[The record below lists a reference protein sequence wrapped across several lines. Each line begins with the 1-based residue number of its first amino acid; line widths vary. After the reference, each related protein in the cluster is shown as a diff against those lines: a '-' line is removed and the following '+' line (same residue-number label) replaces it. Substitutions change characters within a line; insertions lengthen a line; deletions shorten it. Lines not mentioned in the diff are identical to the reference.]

1 MSAPP
6 RFALLS
12 CLLPCCVLLAGCKL
26 VDQRTF
32 DHDAG
37 RTPVPPAPASVASGP
52 PLVPPLFV
60 VRSASDWRGP
70 LREAVREA
78 LARKPNV
85 LFTVDSVVPSDA
97 SSTHQAAAMQ
107 NTVMQLGRPVADAI
121 AADGARPEQ
130 IELAASSDPK
140 VHQPQVRIDV
150 R

>member
-6 RFALLS
+6 RFVLLS
-12 CLLPCCVLLAGCKL
+12 LLPCVLLAGCKL

-37 RTPVPPAPASVASGP
+37 RKPVPHAPAAVASGP
-52 PLVPPLFV
+52 PPVPPLFV
-60 VRSASDWRGP
+60 VRPAADWRGP

-85 LFTVDSVVPSDA
+85 LFTVDSVVPTDVSPA
-97 SSTHQAAAMQ
+97 RQTAAMQ
-107 NTVMQLGRPVADAI
+107 TTVMQLGRPVADAI
-121 AADGARPEQ
+121 AADGARPDQ
-130 IELAASSDPK
+130 IELAASSDRT

>member
-1 MSAPP
+1 MA
-6 RFALLS
+6 
-12 CLLPCCVLLAGCKL
+12 LAGCKL

-32 DHDAG
+32 DHSAG
-37 RTPVPPAPASVASGP
+37 RTPVPPPPAPVASGP
-52 PLVPPLFV
+52 PPVPPLFV
-60 VRSASDWRGP
+60 VRPSAAWRGP

-85 LFTVDSVVPSDA
+85 LFTVDSVVPTDDLPA
-97 SSTHQAAAMQ
+97 RQAAAMRD
-107 NTVMQLGRPVADAI
+107 TVTQLGRPVADAI
-121 AADGARPEQ
+121 AADGARPDQ